1 MKILIDSDVVI
12 EVLRGRDQAL
22 LVRWSVLT
30 SSDDD
35 ILFSP
40 VTAARIWPRVQSD
53 EHPVI
58 ARFFR
63 TLTCASIDYQVGHL
77 AGELFRQYNRSHGV
91 AISDALMAATAIQ
104 NQAALWTRNR
114 NHYPMAELTLY

>member
-22 LVRWSVLT
+22 LVKWSVLVST
-30 SSDDD
+30 EDD

-40 VTAARIWPRVQSD
+40 VTAARIWPRVHPD
-53 EHPVI
+53 EHAVI
-58 ARFFR
+58 SRFFR
-63 TLTCASIDYQVGHL
+63 SLTCASIDYQVGHL
-77 AGELFRQYNRSHGV
+77 AGELFRHYSRSHGI

-114 NHYPMAELTLY
+114 NQYPMAELTLY

>member
-22 LVRWSVLT
+22 LVKWSVLVAT
-30 SSDDD
+30 EDD

-40 VTAARIWPRVQSD
+40 VTAARIWPRVQPD

-58 ARFFR
+58 SRFFR
-63 TLTCASIDYQVGHL
+63 SLTCASIDYQVGHL
-77 AGELFRQYNRSHGV
+77 AGELFRQYSRSHGV

-114 NHYPMAELTLY
+114 KHYPMAELTLY

>member
-12 EVLRGRDQAL
+12 EVLRAKDQSL
-22 LVRWSVLT
+22 LVKWSVLVAT
-30 SSDDD
+30 EDD

-40 VTAARIWPRVQSD
+40 VTAARIWPRVLPK

-58 ARFFR
+58 SRFFR
-63 TLTCASIDYQVGHL
+63 ALTCASIDYQVGHL
-77 AGELFRQYNRSHGV
+77 AGELFRQYNKSHGV

-104 NQAALWTRNR
+104 NQAALWTCNR